1 MPRGLHDYSVR
12 VCLPAGLKV
21 ESPLSTDRL
30 IPGLARISEGFK
42 HCGDPVRGAGCIRKY
57 RACHAV
63 RCRVSVPVRGVG
75 CIIDVRHGLI
85 VDDKVSVPVRGVGC
99 ILTIKELC

>member
-30 IPGLARISEGFK
+30 IPGLTRISEGFK

-63 RCRVSVPVRGVG
+63 RCRVSVPVRGA
-75 CIIDVRHGLI
+75 
-85 VDDKVSVPVRGVGC
+85 GC
-99 ILTIKELC
+99 ILLDAEIKRKASMFQSP

>member
-42 HCGDPVRGAGCIRKY
+42 HCGDPVRGSGCI
-57 RACHAV
+57 AN
-63 RCRVSVPVRGVG
+63 
-75 CIIDVRHGLI
+75 LQ
-85 VDDKVSVPVRGVGC
+85 
-99 ILTIKELC
+99 LTITSNSMFQSP

>member
-21 ESPLSTDRL
+21 ASPLSTDRL

-42 HCGDPVRGAGCIRKY
+42 HCGDPVRG
-57 RACHAV
+57 
-63 RCRVSVPVRGVG
+63 VG
-75 CIIDVRHGLI
+75 CIG
-85 VDDKVSVPVRGVGC
+85 KSVQPGC
-99 ILTIKELC
+99 NFLAMLYNPCVLS

>member
-63 RCRVSVPVRGVG
+63 RCRVSVPVRGAG
-75 CIIDVRHGLI
+75 CITALVFAGPLVVAFQPPLGER
-85 VDDKVSVPVRGVGC
+85 VVS
-99 ILTIKELC
+99 T

>member
-21 ESPLSTDRL
+21 ASPLSTDRL

-42 HCGDPVRGAGCIRKY
+42 HCGDPVRG
-57 RACHAV
+57 
-63 RCRVSVPVRGVG
+63 VG
-75 CIIDVRHGLI
+75 CIAKAYNPVVIFWRCCTTRVFYRNTVFTILQE
-85 VDDKVSVPVRGVGC
+85 KVC
-99 ILTIKELC
+99 ILHKILS

>member
-21 ESPLSTDRL
+21 ASPLSTDRL

-42 HCGDPVRGAGCIRKY
+42 HRGAPVRGAGCINDVDGTQNMEEGLQPAEHGKY
-57 RACHAV
+57 
-63 RCRVSVPVRGVG
+63 
-75 CIIDVRHGLI
+75 
-85 VDDKVSVPVRGVGC
+85 
-99 ILTIKELC
+99 KEQKYQF

>member
-12 VCLPAGLKV
+12 VCLPTGLKV

-42 HCGDPVRGAGCIRKY
+42 HCGDPVRGAGCI
-57 RACHAV
+57 HNGE
-63 RCRVSVPVRGVG
+63 VPYYVV
-75 CIIDVRHGLI
+75 
-85 VDDKVSVPVRGVGC
+85 
-99 ILTIKELC
+99 ELFQPP